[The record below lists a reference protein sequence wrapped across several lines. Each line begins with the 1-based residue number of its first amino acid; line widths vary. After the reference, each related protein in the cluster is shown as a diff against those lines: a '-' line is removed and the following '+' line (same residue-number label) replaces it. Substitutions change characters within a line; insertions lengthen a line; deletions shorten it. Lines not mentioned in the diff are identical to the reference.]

1 MMSICLRIYLPALC
15 MLMCLHRGFSQT
27 AATCNLNLSGKIIDL
42 DDGKELDGTFVILK
56 KTNQTQI
63 TNDHGNFRF
72 SGLCPGTQELVIQ
85 HVGCRDT
92 MIVVDLKKDSRL
104 TIRLPHS
111 AIELGEIDIMDKQPD
126 MVRSQTVNEIKEKD
140 LDGTRG
146 QSLGEALK
154 LVSGVTTLNTGSTI
168 SKPMIHGMQGYR
180 ILILNNGIRQEGQQ
194 WGNEHAPEIDP
205 FIAQKL
211 SVIKGANAVRYGSDA
226 MAGVILVEPADLPDT
241 ASVTGEVN
249 LVGMSN
255 GQTGVA
261 SGILQGNFDKLKG
274 LSWRVQ
280 GTYKKGGNVQTPDYY
295 LKNTGVQEMNY
306 SYTLGY
312 HRKNLGIEAYYSQFN
327 TKVGIFTGAHIGNL
341 TDLKAAFNSG
351 KPQDSLATFS
361 YDIGRPYQDVSH
373 ELAKAKMHIH
383 LSPRWLVNVQYAY
396 QYNIRKEFDKTP
408 PRSTA
413 YVDPNKPDLDYRIT
427 SQTAEVILEH
437 LNIKSFRGQFGGSYM
452 HQKNVYLGRFFI
464 PNFLNNTFGLF
475 VTERYVRQHLELE
488 AGVRYDQKNL
498 KSYYYTGNTLQS
510 PDLNFQNI
518 SWNVGAIIKPKQNL
532 NFFINAGSAWR
543 APAPNE
549 LYSNG
554 LHQGLGSIER
564 GDPNLKTERV
574 YNLTATGLY
583 QTSLLTVELTAYHN
597 QFSNFIYLNPG
608 VQPELT
614 IKGAYPVFNYM
625 QADARI
631 SGMDGKI
638 SAQFFEHLQLTSK
651 AMILRAWNYSIKDY
665 LVYMPS
671 DRYSLDA
678 KAFTDLSKTIKE
690 AYVQVGYQYVTK
702 QWRVPDST
710 DFAPPPKAYGLLS
723 AEIGAGFKFGKQRL
737 NISLAATNLLN
748 AIYRDYLDRFRYFAD
763 SQGRNFTVR
772 IKVPLVIYDK
782 K

>member
-1 MMSICLRIYLPALC
+1 MLSICPRIFLPAL
-15 MLMCLHRGFSQT
+15 LLCLVQPVFSQHPN
-27 AATCNLNLSGKIIDL
+27 ACAYVLSGKVIDL

-56 KTNQTQI
+56 ENNQTQI
-63 TNDHGNFRF
+63 TNSHGSFTF
-72 SGLCPGTQELVIQ
+72 SGLCSGIHDLVIQ

-92 MIVVDLKKDSRL
+92 VIRVELKKDLKL

-111 AIELGEIDIMDKQPD
+111 AVELDEIDVMDKQPD
-126 MVRSQTVNEIKEKD
+126 MVRSQTVNDIKDKD
-140 LDGTRG
+140 LDRTRG
-146 QSLGEALK
+146 QSLGESLK

-211 SVIKGANAVRYGSDA
+211 SVIKGSNAVRYGSDA
-226 MAGVILVEPADLPDT
+226 MAGVILVEPNDLPDT
-241 ASVTGEVN
+241 AAVTGELN

-255 GQTGVA
+255 GQAGVA
-261 SGILQGNFDKLKG
+261 SGILQGYFDKLKG

-280 GTYKKGGNVQTPDYY
+280 GTYKKGGNIQTPTYY
-295 LKNTGVQEMNY
+295 LKNTGVEEMNY

-312 HRKNLGIEAYYSQFN
+312 HRKNIGVEAYYSQFN
-327 TKVGIFTGAHIGNL
+327 TKIGIFTGAHIGNL
-341 TDLKAAFNSG
+341 TDLKAAFNSA
-351 KPQDSLATFS
+351 KPQDSLAPFS

-373 ELAKAKMHIH
+373 ELAKARMHIH
-383 LSPRWLVNVQYAY
+383 LAPRWLMNVQYAY

-408 PRSTA
+408 PRSTG

-427 SQTAEVILEH
+427 SQTVDLVLEH

-452 HQKNVYLGRFFI
+452 NQKNVYLGRFFI
-464 PNFLNNTFGLF
+464 PNFLNNTFGIF
-475 VTERYVRQHLELE
+475 ATERYVRQHIELE

-498 KSYYYTGNTLQS
+498 KSYYYTGNALQS
-510 PDLNFQNI
+510 PDLNFSNI
-518 SWNVGAIIKPKQNL
+518 SWNVGSIIKPKE
-532 NFFINAGSAWR
+532 NFNVFINAGSAWR

-564 GDPNLKTERV
+564 GDPNLKTEQV
-574 YNLTATGLY
+574 YNITATALY
-583 QTSLLTVELTAYHN
+583 QPQHYTLEITAYHN
-597 QFSNFIYLNPG
+597 QFSNFIYLNPAT
-608 VQPELT
+608 QPELT
-614 IKGAYPVFNYM
+614 IKGAYPVFNYK
-625 QADARI
+625 QADVRI
-631 SGMDGKI
+631 SGIDGKA
-638 SAQFFEHLQLTSK
+638 SAEFFRHLQLTAK
-651 AMILRAWNYSIKDY
+651 AMILRAWNYTIRDY

-678 KAFTDLSKTIKE
+678 KVFANFSKPVKE
-690 AYVQVGYQYVTK
+690 AYVQIGYQYVTK

-723 AEIGAGFKFGKQRL
+723 AEIGAGFTFGKQRL
-737 NISLAATNLLN
+737 YISLAATNLLN
-748 AIYRDYLDRFRYFAD
+748 AEYRDYLDRFRYFAN
-763 SQGRNFTVR
+763 SQGRNFTLRV
-772 IKVPLVIYDK
+772 KVPLVMYDK
-782 K
+782 

>member
-1 MMSICLRIYLPALC
+1 MTHS
-15 MLMCLHRGFSQT
+15 GFSQT
-27 AATCNLNLSGKIIDL
+27 TNPCSYVLSGRIIDL

-56 KTNQTQI
+56 ESQQTQI
-63 TNDHGNFRF
+63 TNAHGAFKF
-72 SGLCPGTQELVIQ
+72 PGLCAGIHELVVQ

-92 MIVVDLKKDSRL
+92 VISIDLKKDQKL
-104 TIRLPHS
+104 TIKLPHS
-111 AIELGEIDIMDKQPD
+111 AVELDEIDVMDKQPD
-126 MVRSQTVNEIKEKD
+126 MVKSQTVNDIKDKE
-140 LDGTRG
+140 LDQTRG
-146 QSLGEALK
+146 QSLGESLK
-154 LVSGVTTLNTGSTI
+154 LISGVTTLNTGSTI

-226 MAGVILVEPADLPDT
+226 MAGVILVEPNDLPDT
-241 ASVTGEVN
+241 AAVTGEVN

-255 GQTGVA
+255 GQAGVA
-261 SGILQGNFDKLKG
+261 SGILQGYFDRLKG

-280 GTYKKGGNVQTPDYY
+280 GTYKKGGNIQTPTYY
-295 LKNTGVQEMNY
+295 LKNTGVEEMNY

-312 HRKNLGIEAYYSQFN
+312 HRKNIGVEAYYSQFN

-341 TDLKAAFNSG
+341 TDLKAAFNSA
-351 KPQDSLATFS
+351 KPQDSLASFS

-373 ELAKAKMHIH
+373 ELAKAKVHIH
-383 LSPRWLVNVQYAY
+383 LAPRWLMNVQYAY

-408 PRSTA
+408 PRSTG

-427 SQTAEVILEH
+427 SQTAELVLEH

-452 HQKNVYLGRFFI
+452 NQKNVYLGRFFI
-464 PNFLNNTFGLF
+464 PNFLNNTFGAF
-475 VTERYVRQHLELE
+475 ATERYVRQHIELE
-488 AGVRYDQKNL
+488 AGIRYDQKNL
-498 KSYYYTGNTLQS
+498 RSYYYIGNALQS
-510 PDLNFQNI
+510 PELNFHNI
-518 SWNVGAIIKPKQNL
+518 SWNVGSIIKPKENL
-532 NFFINAGSAWR
+532 NIFINAGSAWR

-564 GDPNLKTERV
+564 GNASLKTEQV
-574 YNLTATGLY
+574 YNITATGLY
-583 QTSLLTVELTAYHN
+583 QTPRYTLEITAYHN

-608 VQPELT
+608 TQPELT

-631 SGMDGKI
+631 SGIDGKA
-638 SAQFFEHLQLTSK
+638 SAEFFKHAQLTAK
-651 AMILRAWNYSIKDY
+651 AMILRAWNYSISDY

-678 KAFTDLSKTIKE
+678 KAFTDLSKSVRE
-690 AYVQVGYQYVTK
+690 AYVQIGYQYITK

-723 AEIGAGFKFGKQRL
+723 AEIGASFRFGKQRL

-748 AIYRDYLDRFRYFAD
+748 AQYRDYLDRFRYFAN

-782 K
+782 RRDGTVGSGQ

>member
-1 MMSICLRIYLPALC
+1 MVSICLRIFFSASFLVVMWPA
-15 MLMCLHRGFSQT
+15 FSQT
-27 AATCNLNLSGKIIDL
+27 ANPCSYTLSGRIIDL
-42 DDGKELDGTFVILK
+42 DDGRELDGTFVILK
-56 KTNQTQI
+56 ENQQTQI
-63 TNDHGNFRF
+63 TNAHGSFRF
-72 SGLCPGTQELVIQ
+72 SGLCAGLHELVIR

-92 MIVVDLKKDSRL
+92 LIRTELKKDMKL

-111 AIELGEIDIMDKQPD
+111 AIELGEIDVMDKQPE
-126 MVRSQTVNEIKEKD
+126 MIRSQTVNDISKQD
-140 LDGTRG
+140 LDRVRG
-146 QSLGEALK
+146 QSLGESLK
-154 LVSGVTTLNTGSTI
+154 LISGVTTLNTGSTI

-255 GQTGVA
+255 GQSGTA
-261 SGILQGNFDKLKG
+261 SGIIQGYFDKLKG
-274 LSWRVQ
+274 LSWRAQ
-280 GTYKKGGNVQTPDYY
+280 GTYKKGGSVRTPDYY
-295 LKNTGVQEMNY
+295 LKNTGVEEMNY

-312 HRKNLGIEAYYSQFN
+312 HRKNIGVEAYYSQFN
-327 TKVGIFTGAHIGNL
+327 TKVGIFSGAHIGNL
-341 TDLKAAFNSG
+341 TDLKAAFNAS
-351 KPQDSLATFS
+351 KPQDSLAPFS

-373 ELAKAKMHIH
+373 ELAKAKLHIH
-383 LSPRWLVNVQYAY
+383 LAPRWLLNAQYAY

-413 YVDPNKPDLDYRIT
+413 YVDPNRPDLDYRIT
-427 SQTAEVILEH
+427 SQTAELILEH
-437 LNIKSFRGQFGGSYM
+437 LNIRSFRGQFGGSYM
-452 HQKNVYLGRFFI
+452 NQKNVYLGRFFI
-464 PNFLNNTFGLF
+464 PNFKNNTFGAF
-475 VTERYVRQHLELE
+475 ATERYVKQHFELE
-488 AGVRYDQKNL
+488 AGLRYDQKHL
-498 KSYYYTGNTLQS
+498 QSYYYLGNVLQS
-510 PDLNFQNI
+510 PDLLFRNV
-518 SWNVGAIIKPKQNL
+518 SWNIGAILKPNREL

-564 GDPNLKTERV
+564 GNANLKTEQV
-574 YNLTATGLY
+574 YNVTASGLY
-583 QTSLLTVELTAYHN
+583 RNGGYTLEITAYHN
-597 QFSNFIYLNPG
+597 QFSNFIYLNPAN
-608 VQPELT
+608 QPELT

-631 SGMDGKI
+631 SGLDGK
-638 SAQFFEHLQLTSK
+638 AGAVFYKHLELTAK
-651 AMILRAWNYSIKDY
+651 AMILRAWNYSINDY

-671 DRYSLDA
+671 DRYSLDI
-678 KAFTDLSKTIKE
+678 KAFTTISRSVKD
-690 AYVQVGYQYVTK
+690 AYIQAGYQYITK
-702 QWRVPDST
+702 QWRVPDRT

-723 AEIGAGFKFGKQRL
+723 AEIGAAFRFGKQQL
-737 NISLAATNLLN
+737 NISLAATNLLD

-763 SQGRNFTVR
+763 SQGRNFTIR

-782 K
+782 

>member
-1 MMSICLRIYLPALC
+1 MLSICPRIFLPALLLC
-15 MLMCLHRGFSQT
+15 SLQSVFSQT
-27 AATCNLNLSGKIIDL
+27 LSTCSYVLSGKIIDL

-56 KTNQTQI
+56 ENNQTQI
-63 TNDHGNFRF
+63 TNAHGNFKF
-72 SGLCPGTQELVIQ
+72 TGLCAGSHDLVIQ

-92 MIVVDLKKDSRL
+92 VISVEIKKDQKL

-111 AIELGEIDIMDKQPD
+111 AVELDEIDVMDKQPD
-126 MVRSQTVNEIKEKD
+126 MIKSQTVNDIKDQD
-140 LDGTRG
+140 LDRTRG
-146 QSLGEALK
+146 QSLGESLK

-226 MAGVILVEPADLPDT
+226 MAGVILVEPNDLPDT
-241 ASVTGEVN
+241 AAVTGEVN

-255 GQTGVA
+255 GQAGVA
-261 SGILQGNFDKLKG
+261 SGILQGYFDKLKG

-280 GTYKKGGNVQTPDYY
+280 GTYKKSGNIQTPTYY
-295 LKNTGVQEMNY
+295 LKNTGVEEMNY

-312 HRKNLGIEAYYSQFN
+312 HRKNIGVEAYYSQFN

-341 TDLKAAFNSG
+341 TDLKAAFNSA
-351 KPQDSLATFS
+351 KPQDSLAPFS

-383 LSPRWLVNVQYAY
+383 LAPRWLMNVQYAY

-408 PRSTA
+408 PRSTG

-427 SQTAEVILEH
+427 SQTVDLVLEH

-452 HQKNVYLGRFFI
+452 NQKNVYLGRFFI
-464 PNFLNNTFGLF
+464 PNFLNNTFGIF
-475 VTERYVRQHLELE
+475 ATERYVRQHIELE
-488 AGVRYDQKNL
+488 AGVRYDQKHL
-498 KSYYYTGNTLQS
+498 KSYYYIGNALQS
-510 PDLNFQNI
+510 PDLNFSNI
-518 SWNVGAIIKPKQNL
+518 SWNVGSIIKPKE
-532 NFFINAGSAWR
+532 NFNVFVNAGSAWR

-564 GDPNLKTERV
+564 GNANLKTEQV
-574 YNLTATGLY
+574 YNITATGLY
-583 QTSLLTVELTAYHN
+583 QTQRYTLEVTAYHN
-597 QFSNFIYLNPG
+597 QFSNFIYLNPST
-608 VQPELT
+608 QPELT

-631 SGMDGKI
+631 SGIDGKA
-638 SAQFFEHLQLTSK
+638 SAELFKHIQLTAK
-651 AMILRAWNYSIKDY
+651 AMILRAWNYTIKDY

-678 KAFTDLSKTIKE
+678 KAFTDLSKSVKE
-690 AYVQVGYQYVTK
+690 AYVQIGYQYVTK

-737 NISLAATNLLN
+737 NLSFAATNLLN
-748 AIYRDYLDRFRYFAD
+748 AQYRDYLDRFRYFAD
-763 SQGRNFTVR
+763 SQGRNFTLR

-782 K
+782 